1 MINDFLDFSKIDAG
15 KPEVDQPSSELARL
29 PALVLV
35 AEDNRVNQQ
44 IARHLLESLG
54 YRVDIVATGHEA
66 VAAVT
71 TKQYAAVLMDIQ
83 MPEMDGWTATAEIRR
98 RADAARRLPII
109 ALTAHEL
116 AGERERYLAAGMDDY
131 LSKPLNLRALDVILR
146 RWVIDQASA
155 QAPANYLVPD
165 VPHVS
170 DAPDKSALDSTI
182 LANLR
187 NLEATSGKTILAK
200 LAALFSRA
208 TPPRLASLRS
218 AIAASEVTLVNQEAH
233 TLKGSC
239 LNLGARRMAALCSD
253 LEAQGQAGDLIGA
266 ARLLTLI
273 EAEFEHVCA
282 LLEQEQL

>member
-1 MINDFLDFSKIDAG
+1 
-15 KPEVDQPSSELARL
+15 
-29 PALVLV
+29 VLV

-54 YRVDIVATGHEA
+54 YRVDIVTTGHEA
-66 VAAVT
+66 VVAVT
-71 TKQYAAVLMDIQ
+71 TKPFAAVLMDIQ

-98 RADAARRLPII
+98 RAGAARRIPII

-131 LSKPLNLRALDVILR
+131 LSKPLDLRALDVMLQ
-146 RWVIDQASA
+146 RWVIDKAFA
-155 QAPANYLVPD
+155 QAPANSLLPD
-165 VPHVS
+165 VPLVS
-170 DAPDKSALDSTI
+170 DALDKSALDSTI

-187 NLEATSGKTILAK
+187 NLETTSGKTILAK

-218 AIAASEVTLVNQEAH
+218 AIAADEVTLVNQEAH

-266 ARLLTLI
+266 ASLLAMI